1 MTAYH
6 YSSKNNDIGLFYDGA
21 VMSLG
26 SRKRLTSTVEED
38 IKEQVFSFILQADNS
53 NKHDAYYFDSNGKM
67 TTIRETGI
75 ISKVSISTLNK
86 DKSFDF
92 SNVYFRKPGTYTF
105 SLKEVIPE
113 DASEKDGMRTL
124 GDITYPED
132 MYKLTVHVDENR
144 KRLNF
149 RHGYKNPR
157 PHFCN
162 RSTLIIHI

>member
-1 MTAYH
+1 
-6 YSSKNNDIGLFYDGA
+6 
-21 VMSLG
+21 
-26 SRKRLTSTVEED
+26 
-38 IKEQVFSFILQADNS
+38 
-53 NKHDAYYFDSNGKM
+53 M

-132 MYKLTVHVDENR
+132 MYKLTVHVDENQCID
-144 KRLNF
+144 
-149 RHGYKNPR
+149 GTSVEPMAVKNGDG
-157 PHFCN
+157 
-162 RSTLIIHI
+162 I